1 MIGNKIIMDFDSLYY
16 PYPSRRM
23 VVYAQNAMVATSQY
37 LAAQAGLEIL
47 KKGGN
52 AIDAAIATAACL
64 TVVEP
69 TSNGIGGDAFA
80 LIWTK
85 GKLHGINSSGPA
97 PKSISWQAVKKLGYE
112 KMPVLGWLPVTV
124 PGVPAAWA
132 ALSESFGRIPFKEV
146 LKPAINYADKGY
158 PVSSVVSNLWKI
170 AYQRYKKNV
179 QREVFKYWFETF
191 APRGRAPEPGEIWRL
206 PDQAQTL
213 QLIADSGAKSF
224 YHGELAEKIDSF
236 SSKYGGFLSKEDLE
250 DFSPEWVEPIKVN
263 YRGYDVW
270 EIPPN
275 GQGLVALIALNIL
288 KGFEFTSKD
297 NPETYHRQ
305 IEAMKLAFSDGKRFI
320 TESKQMHITVEKL
333 LSPGYA
339 EERRK
344 LIGEEAQIPSPGRP
358 PKGGTVY
365 LATADS
371 MGNMVSYIQS
381 NYMGFGSGL
390 VVPGTG
396 ISLQNRGSNF
406 SLNPLDVNC
415 LQPGKRT
422 YHTIIPGFLTKGN
435 EAVGPFGVMGGFMQ
449 PQGHVQVIMNTID
462 FKLNPQA
469 ALDAPRWQWMEKKKI
484 IIEQSFPKHITEA
497 LTRKGHIIQ
506 RVLDSGGFGRG
517 QIIWRN
523 DKGVLIGA
531 TEPRADGVVAAY

>member
-1 MIGNKIIMDFDSLYY
+1 MIMNFDSLHY

-23 VVYAQNAMVATSQY
+23 VVYARNGMVATFQY

-69 TSNGIGGDAFA
+69 TSNGIGGDAFS
-80 LIWTK
+80 LIWNK
-85 GKLHGINSSGPA
+85 GKLYGLNSSGPA
-97 PKSISWQAVKKLGYE
+97 PKNISLQKVRRLSYE
-112 KMPVLGWLPVTV
+112 KMPDFGWLPVTV

-132 ALSESFGRIPFKEV
+132 SLSESFGRLPFKEV
-146 LKPAINYADKGY
+146 LKPAINYADKGF
-158 PVSSVVSNLWKI
+158 PVSSVISNLWKI
-170 AYQRYKKNV
+170 SYQRYKENV
-179 QREVFKYWFETF
+179 QGEVFKYWFETF
-191 APRGRAPEPGEIWRL
+191 APRGRTPEPGEIWRL
-206 PDQAQTL
+206 PVQAQTL
-213 QLIADSGAKSF
+213 QLIADSKARSF
-224 YHGELAEKIDSF
+224 YKGELAEKIDSF
-236 SSKYGGFLSKEDLE
+236 SSQYGGFLTKEDLE
-250 DFSPEWVEPIKVN
+250 DFSPEWVDPINVN
-263 YRGYDVW
+263 YRGYNVW

-297 NPETYHRQ
+297 DPETYHKQ
-305 IEAMKLAFSDGKRFI
+305 IEAIKLAFSDGKRYI
-320 TESKQMHITVEKL
+320 TESKQMKIGVEEL
-333 LSPGYA
+333 LSSAYA

-344 LIGEEAQIPSPGRP
+344 LIGKEALVPSPGKP
-358 PKGGTVY
+358 SKEGTVY

-371 MGNMVSYIQS
+371 EGNMVSYIQS

-390 VVPGTG
+390 VVPETG

-406 SLNPLDVNC
+406 SLNPLDANC
-415 LQPGKRT
+415 LEPRKRT
-422 YHTIIPGFLTKGN
+422 YHTIIPGFLTKDN

-449 PQGHVQVIMNTID
+449 PQGHLQLIMNAID

-469 ALDAPRWQWMEKKKI
+469 VLDAPRWQWIENKKVKV
-484 IIEQSFPKHITEA
+484 EQSFPKYIAES
-497 LTRKGHIIQ
+497 LERKGHIIQ
-506 RVLDSGGFGRG
+506 GALDSGGFGRG

-523 DKGVLIGA
+523 SKGVLIGA
-531 TEPRADGVVAAY
+531 TEPRADGTVAAW